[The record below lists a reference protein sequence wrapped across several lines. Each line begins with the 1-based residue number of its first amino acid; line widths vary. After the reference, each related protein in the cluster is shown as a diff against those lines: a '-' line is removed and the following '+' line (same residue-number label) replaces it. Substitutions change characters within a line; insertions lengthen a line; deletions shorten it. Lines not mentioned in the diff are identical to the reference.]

1 MGVKH
6 FFALLAALLAT
17 TGFFLL
23 LAPVADV
30 FAQSEGPPGVIASGD
45 PAVPPQE
52 DAMETA
58 RGLGMGSGA
67 RAGAMGVSA
76 LAYNPANLGVGE
88 FYYVEAISTV
98 IPGDDTTWTLG
109 SAIVDSVTSKLA
121 VGTNYRGVFGG
132 EDREY
137 KGWDWRTAIGIA
149 ASKAFGLGA
158 AVRWA
163 KIKSR
168 TDEDDQR
175 LGPTLNSVTMDAAIR
190 ITPISWLNLAG
201 LGYNLIRTHSPLAP
215 QMTGGSV
222 SLAPMESFSLG
233 GDMLWDLTTFDDPKI
248 IAGGGVEYLA
258 AGQVPI
264 RAGYRRD
271 QGRNLNQITAST
283 GYASAKF
290 AAEMSLRQT
299 LGSEKETYLL
309 FMMRY
314 AVK

>member
-6 FFALLAALLAT
+6 FFALLGAT
-17 TGFFLL
+17 AFLLL

-30 FAQSEGPPGVIASGD
+30 FAQTEAPPGVRGSGD

-52 DAMETA
+52 DAMETS

-76 LAYNPANLGVGE
+76 LAYNPANLGVGQ
-88 FYYVEAISTV
+88 FYHVEAISTV
-98 IPGDDTTWTLG
+98 IPGDDTTWTIG
-109 SAIVDSVTSKLA
+109 SAIVDSITSKLA

-149 ASKAFGLGA
+149 AAKAFGLGA
-158 AVRWA
+158 TIRWA

-175 LGPTLNSVTMDAAIR
+175 LGPTLNAVTMDAAIR
-190 ITPISWLNLAG
+190 ITPISWLSLAG
-201 LGYNLIRTHSPLAP
+201 LGYNLIDTHSPLAP
-215 QMTGGSV
+215 QMAGGSV
-222 SLAPMESFSLG
+222 SLAPIESFSLG
-233 GDMLWDLTTFDDPKI
+233 GDMLWDLTSFDDPKI
-248 IAGGGVEYLA
+248 IAGGGVEYVA

-271 QGRNLNQITAST
+271 QGRDLNQITAST
-283 GYASAKF
+283 GYATPKF

-309 FMMRY
+309 FMIRY